1 MRKPPIFHLIAVV
14 AAALCATA
22 CGNQVSFTPGATGEP
37 DTHVDP
43 GKPTLGP
50 YVPLITADWS
60 LSPGQEGY
68 ICATK
73 TITETLYIGAIRPI
87 ASVGTHHIVVSNIFT
102 MEPDDPGSPCGA
114 TFGDFYA
121 AGLGTSELLLPPGV
135 GLVAQAGQQ
144 LSLNLHL
151 FNTSSDVMSATS
163 GVEVRLLDASAVE
176 HEASITFKGPLQFE
190 IPAGAKHTATDETS
204 FGADVTLVA
213 IFPHMHKLGSHFTAE
228 VVRSD
233 GTIAIWDEQFQFES
247 QEFSAI
253 DPLTVKTNDILR
265 TTCTWENTTTQTVF
279 WGESSDAEMCF
290 TILMK
295 Y

>member
-1 MRKPPIFHLIAVV
+1 MRVPPIFHLAAV

-22 CGNQVSFTPGATGEP
+22 CGSQVSFTPGAPGDPGEP
-37 DTHVDP
+37 M
-43 GKPTLGP
+43 LGS

-87 ASVGTHHIVVSNIFT
+87 SPVGTHHIVVSNIFT

-176 HEASITFKGPLQFE
+176 HEASITFQGPLDFE
-190 IPAGAKHTATDETS
+190 IPAGAKHAATDEAI
-204 FGADVTLVA
+204 FGSDVTLVA

-233 GTIAIWDEQFQFES
+233 GTIAIWDDDFQFES
-247 QEFSAI
+247 QEFVAI
-253 DPLTVKTNDILR
+253 EPLTVKTNELLR
-265 TTCTWENTTTQTVF
+265 TTCTWENATAQAVS
-279 WGESSDAEMCF
+279 WGESSNAEMCF
-290 TILMK
+290 TVLMK